1 MSQRKTTIRE
11 VASRAGVSLGTASNV
26 FNDKSSVAAESRQRV
41 LDAAEA
47 LGYRPNSLAAG
58 LRRQRTRTIGLV
70 VPDVLN
76 IVFNELVEH
85 LENLAL
91 SQAYE
96 VIIVTSRED
105 PEREHERV
113 RALLSRRVD
122 GLIIIPT
129 RDWSA
134 TEREMRHHRIP
145 VVVLDRVAAADHFP
159 SVASDNAA
167 ATRAGTDY
175 LLGLGHRDLA
185 FVINSTRLWN
195 SAARVDGFLAAMRDA
210 GLQDRARVLLP
221 GMTEEETRA
230 GVLPVLAG
238 PDHLNSRRPTAIFT
252 GSNVATLGVLR
263 AVQDAGLA
271 IPQDLSLLAFDDFA
285 WLTVLRPF
293 VSAIRQPTEA
303 LAGHAWRILT
313 AGFEA
318 PDRAAEHIRLPAP
331 LIARE
336 TTAPPPVAVERRLK
350 AFKPARRQAT
360 EEAGSS

>member
-26 FNDKSSVAAESRQRV
+26 FNGKAGVAAGSRQRV
-41 LDAAEA
+41 LEAAEA
-47 LGYRPNSLAAG
+47 LGFRPNSLAAG

-85 LENLAL
+85 LENIAL
-91 SQAYE
+91 SQSYE

-122 GLIIIPT
+122 GLVIIPT

-134 TEREMRHHRIP
+134 TEHEMRHHRIP
-145 VVVLDRVAAADHFP
+145 VVVLDRIAAQDHFP
-159 SVASDNAA
+159 SVAVDNVA
-167 ATRAGTDY
+167 ATRLGTEH

-195 SAARVDGFLAAMRDA
+195 SAARVEGFLAAMRAA
-210 GLQDRARVLLP
+210 GLEQRARVLLP

-230 GVLPVLAG
+230 GVLPVLMAA
-238 PDHLNSRRPTAIFT
+238 RRPTAVFT

-263 AVQDAGLA
+263 AVQDAGMS

-313 AGFEA
+313 AAFEA
-318 PDRAAEHIRLPAP
+318 PDRPAEHIRLAAP
-331 LIARE
+331 LITRE
-336 TTAPPPVAVERRLK
+336 TTAAPPGK
-350 AFKPARRQAT
+350 ARRTMKADT
-360 EEAGSS
+360 VDGASP

>member
-26 FNDKSSVAAESRQRV
+26 FNGKAGVAAESRRRV
-41 LDAAEA
+41 LEVAEA

-85 LENLAL
+85 LENIAL
-91 SQAYE
+91 SQSYE

-122 GLIIIPT
+122 GLIIVPT

-145 VVVLDRVAAADHFP
+145 VVVLDRVAAQDRFP
-159 SVASDNAA
+159 SVAVDNAA
-167 ATRAGTDY
+167 ATRLGTEH

-195 SAARVDGFLAAMRDA
+195 SAARVEGYLAAMRAA
-210 GLQDRARVLLP
+210 GLEQRARVLLP

-230 GVLPVLAG
+230 GVLPVLTA
-238 PDHLNSRRPTAIFT
+238 DRRPTAVFT

-263 AVQDAGLA
+263 AVQDAGMS

-313 AGFEA
+313 AAFEA
-318 PDRAAEHIRLPAP
+318 PDRPAEHIRLPAP
-331 LIARE
+331 LIVRE
-336 TTAPPPVAVERRLK
+336 TTAAPPMKAAARRRMK
-350 AFKPARRQAT
+350 AFKDTAEGAPP
-360 EEAGSS
+360 

>member
-26 FNDKSSVAAESRQRV
+26 FNGKAGVGAESRRRV

-47 LGYRPNSLAAG
+47 LGFRPNSLAAG

-85 LENLAL
+85 LENIAL
-91 SQAYE
+91 SQSYE

-122 GLIIIPT
+122 GLVIIPT

-145 VVVLDRVAAADHFP
+145 VVVLDRVAARDHFP
-159 SVASDNAA
+159 SVAVDNAA
-167 ATRAGTDY
+167 ATRLGTEH
-175 LLGLGHRDLA
+175 LLSLGHRDLA

-195 SAARVDGFLAAMRDA
+195 SAARVEGFQATMRAA
-210 GLQDRARVLLP
+210 GLEQRARVLLP

-230 GVLPVLAG
+230 GVLPVLTSPG
-238 PDHLNSRRPTAIFT
+238 RPTAIFT

-263 AVQDAGLA
+263 AVQDAGMS

-313 AGFEA
+313 AAFET
-318 PDRAAEHIRLPAP
+318 PDRPAEHIRLPAP
-331 LIARE
+331 LIMRE
-336 TTAPPPVAVERRLK
+336 TTAAPP
-350 AFKPARRQAT
+350 
-360 EEAGSS
+360 

>member
-26 FNDKSSVAAESRQRV
+26 FNGKAGVAAENRRRV
-41 LDAAEA
+41 LEAAEA
-47 LGYRPNSLAAG
+47 LGFRPNSLAAG

-85 LENLAL
+85 LENIAL
-91 SQAYE
+91 SQSYE

-122 GLIIIPT
+122 GLVIIPT

-145 VVVLDRVAAADHFP
+145 VVVLDRVAAHDHFP
-159 SVASDNAA
+159 SVAVDNAA
-167 ATRAGTDY
+167 ATRLGTEH

-195 SAARVDGFLAAMRDA
+195 SAARVKGFLAAMRAA
-210 GLQDRARVLLP
+210 GLEQRARVLLP

-230 GVLPVLAG
+230 GVLPVLTAA
-238 PDHLNSRRPTAIFT
+238 RRPTAVFT

-263 AVQDAGLA
+263 AVQDAGMS

-313 AGFEA
+313 AAFEA
-318 PDRAAEHIRLPAP
+318 PDRPAEHIRLAAP
-331 LIARE
+331 LITRE
-336 TTAPPPVAVERRLK
+336 TTAPPGK
-350 AFKPARRQAT
+350 ARRTVKADT
-360 EEAGSS
+360 VDGASP

>member
-26 FNDKSSVAAESRQRV
+26 FNGKAGVAAESRQRV
-41 LDAAEA
+41 LEAAAA

-85 LENLAL
+85 LENIAL
-91 SQAYE
+91 SQNYE

-105 PEREHERV
+105 PGREHERV

-129 RDWSA
+129 RDWSE
-134 TEREMRHHRIP
+134 TEREMRHHHIP
-145 VVVLDRVAAADHFP
+145 VVVLDRVGAEDRFS
-159 SVASDNAA
+159 SVAVDNAA
-167 ATRAGTDY
+167 ATRLGTEH

-185 FVINSTRLWN
+185 FVVNSTRLWN
-195 SAARVDGFLAAMRDA
+195 SAARVDGYLAAMRAA
-210 GLQDRARVLLP
+210 GLEQSARVLLL

-230 GVLPVLAG
+230 RVLPVLTGAG
-238 PDHLNSRRPTAIFT
+238 RPTAVFT

-263 AVQDAGLA
+263 AVQDAGLS

-313 AGFEA
+313 AAFET
-318 PDRAAEHIRLPAP
+318 PDRPAEHIRLPAP
-331 LIARE
+331 LIVRE
-336 TTAPPPVAVERRLK
+336 TTAAPPGKPAARRRMK
-350 AFKPARRQAT
+350 AFKDRAEGA
-360 EEAGSS
+360 AGPP

>member
-26 FNDKSSVAAESRQRV
+26 FNGKAGVAAENRRRV
-41 LDAAEA
+41 LEAAEA
-47 LGYRPNSLAAG
+47 LGFRPNSLAAG

-85 LENLAL
+85 LENIAL
-91 SQAYE
+91 SQSYE

-113 RALLSRRVD
+113 AALLSRRVD
-122 GLIIIPT
+122 GLVIIPT

-145 VVVLDRVAAADHFP
+145 VVVLDRVAAHDHFP
-159 SVASDNAA
+159 SVAVDNAA
-167 ATRAGTDY
+167 ATRLGTEH

-195 SAARVDGFLAAMRDA
+195 SAARVKGFLAAMRAA
-210 GLQDRARVLLP
+210 GLEQRARVLLP

-230 GVLPVLAG
+230 GVLPVLTAA
-238 PDHLNSRRPTAIFT
+238 RRPTAVFT

-263 AVQDAGLA
+263 AVQDAGMS

-313 AGFEA
+313 AAFEA
-318 PDRAAEHIRLPAP
+318 PDRPAEHIRLAAP
-331 LIARE
+331 LITRE
-336 TTAPPPVAVERRLK
+336 TTAPPGK
-350 AFKPARRQAT
+350 ARRTVKADT
-360 EEAGSS
+360 VDGASP

>member
-26 FNDKSSVAAESRQRV
+26 FNDKTSVAAESRQRV

-145 VVVLDRVAAADHFP
+145 VVVLDRVAAKDHFP

-238 PDHLNSRRPTAIFT
+238 PDRPTAIFT

-336 TTAPPPVAVERRLK
+336 TTAAPPAMK
-350 AFKPARRQAT
+350 AFSPARRRAT
-360 EEAGSS
+360 EEAGPP

>member
-26 FNDKSSVAAESRQRV
+26 FNGKTGVGAESRRRV

-47 LGYRPNSLAAG
+47 LGFRPNSLAAG

-85 LENLAL
+85 LENIAL
-91 SQAYE
+91 SQSYE

-122 GLIIIPT
+122 GLIIVPT

-145 VVVLDRVAAADHFP
+145 VVVLDRVAAQDHFP
-159 SVASDNAA
+159 SVAVDNAA
-167 ATRAGTDY
+167 ATRLGTEH
-175 LLGLGHRDLA
+175 LLALGHRDLA

-195 SAARVDGFLAAMRDA
+195 SAARVEGFQATMRAA
-210 GLQDRARVLLP
+210 GLEQRARVLLP

-230 GVLPVLAG
+230 GVLPVLTAA
-238 PDHLNSRRPTAIFT
+238 DSRNAHRPTAIFT

-263 AVQDAGLA
+263 AVQDAGMS

-313 AGFEA
+313 AAFET
-318 PDRAAEHIRLPAP
+318 PDRPAEHIRLPAP
-331 LIARE
+331 LIMRE
-336 TTAPPPVAVERRLK
+336 TTAAPP
-350 AFKPARRQAT
+350 
-360 EEAGSS
+360 

>member
-26 FNDKSSVAAESRQRV
+26 FNGKAGVGAESRRRV
-41 LDAAEA
+41 LEAAEA

-85 LENLAL
+85 LENIAL
-91 SQAYE
+91 SQSYE

-122 GLIIIPT
+122 GLIIVPT

-145 VVVLDRVAAADHFP
+145 VVGLDRVAARDHFP
-159 SVASDNAA
+159 SVAVDNAA
-167 ATRAGTDY
+167 ATRLGTEH

-195 SAARVDGFLAAMRDA
+195 SAARVEGFLAAMRAA
-210 GLQDRARVLLP
+210 GLEQRARVLLP

-230 GVLPVLAG
+230 GVLPVLTAA
-238 PDHLNSRRPTAIFT
+238 DRPTAVFT

-263 AVQDAGLA
+263 AVQDAGMS

-313 AGFEA
+313 AAFEA
-318 PDRAAEHIRLPAP
+318 PDRPAEHIRLPAP
-331 LIARE
+331 LIVRE
-336 TTAPPPVAVERRLK
+336 TTAAPPGRAAMRRRMK
-350 AFKPARRQAT
+350 AFKDT
-360 EEAGSS
+360 VEGTAGPP

>member
-26 FNDKSSVAAESRQRV
+26 FNGKSGVGAESRQRV
-41 LDAAEA
+41 LEVAEA
-47 LGYRPNSLAAG
+47 LGFRPNSLAAG

-85 LENLAL
+85 LENIAL
-91 SQAYE
+91 SQSYE

-122 GLIIIPT
+122 GLVIVPT

-134 TEREMRHHRIP
+134 TEREMRHHHIP
-145 VVVLDRVAAADHFP
+145 VVVLDRVAAHDHFP
-159 SVASDNAA
+159 SVAVDNAA
-167 ATRAGTDY
+167 ATRLGTEH

-195 SAARVDGFLAAMRDA
+195 SAARVEGFLGAMRAA
-210 GLQDRARVLLP
+210 GLEQRARVLLP

-230 GVLPVLAG
+230 GVLPVLTA
-238 PDHLNSRRPTAIFT
+238 DRRPTAVFT

-263 AVQDAGLA
+263 AVQDAGMS

-313 AGFEA
+313 AAFET
-318 PDRAAEHIRLPAP
+318 PDRPAEHIRLSAP
-331 LIARE
+331 LITRE
-336 TTAPPPVAVERRLK
+336 TTAAPPGKAAARRKMK
-350 AFKPARRQAT
+350 AFKDTVDGASP
-360 EEAGSS
+360 

>member
-26 FNDKSSVAAESRQRV
+26 FNGKAGVAAENRRRV
-41 LDAAEA
+41 LEAAEA
-47 LGYRPNSLAAG
+47 LGFRPNSLAAG

-85 LENLAL
+85 LENIAL
-91 SQAYE
+91 SQSYE

-122 GLIIIPT
+122 GLVIIPT

-145 VVVLDRVAAADHFP
+145 VVVLDRVAAHDHFP
-159 SVASDNAA
+159 SVAVDNAA
-167 ATRAGTDY
+167 ATRLGTEH

-195 SAARVDGFLAAMRDA
+195 SAARVEGFLAAMRAA
-210 GLQDRARVLLP
+210 GLEQRARVLLP

-230 GVLPVLAG
+230 GVLPVLTAA
-238 PDHLNSRRPTAIFT
+238 RRPTAVFT

-263 AVQDAGLA
+263 AVQDAGMS

-313 AGFEA
+313 AAFEA
-318 PDRAAEHIRLPAP
+318 PDRPAEHIRLAAP
-331 LIARE
+331 LITRE
-336 TTAPPPVAVERRLK
+336 TTAPPGK
-350 AFKPARRQAT
+350 ARRTVKADT
-360 EEAGSS
+360 VDGASP